1 MSAAALTYDSLLSD
15 VQTYCERDDD
25 PFVAQ
30 IPRFLLLAENRIA
43 SEVRGLGY
51 LRFVSGT
58 MVAGNPIMVKPA
70 RWRESSSFNYTDA
83 AGARHY
89 LFERGYDYCRAF
101 WPVQSATAAPKYYA
115 NYDFEHFLLAGTP
128 DSNYAFELAYFE
140 RPLPL
145 SSTNQESWTPEDIIW
160 GYREQYL
167 IEHAFRTMKDPH
179 IIAIRPVY
187 HANRKCIEAHIFTCL
202 LALFL
207 LAILRLKL
215 AKRGICLTYEKIISQ
230 LRALHVTQIR
240 ISPTN
245 AQWYKLEKIPVN
257 TVKIVKILHLDR
269 LIQEEEMIRSH

>member
-51 LRFVSGT
+51 LRFVGGT

-145 SSTNQESWTPEDIIW
+145 SSTNQESWTT
-160 GYREQYL
+160 QYAPQL
-167 IEHAFRTMKDPH
+167 LLYATLL
-179 IIAIRPVY
+179 
-187 HANRKCIEAHIFTCL
+187 EAQPF
-202 LALFL
+202 
-207 LAILRLKL
+207 LKL
-215 AKRGICLTYEKIISQ
+215 PERIAEFKSFYDTAKAAIAGEGSR
-230 LRALHVTQIR
+230 R
-240 ISPTN
+240 TN
-245 AQWYKLEKIPVN
+245 DQANVR
-257 TVKIVKILHLDR
+257 TDA
-269 LIQEEEMIRSH
+269 